1 MHFSENKH
9 REMSDNDLLR
19 YSRHIML
26 PEIDFE
32 GQQKLLAAKVL
43 IIGAGGLGSPAA
55 LYLSASGVGEI
66 TIADHDKVELN
77 NLQRQIA
84 YDEDSLGQS
93 KVSSCAHR
101 MENINSGINVLQLD
115 EKLTG
120 RQLLS
125 QVAAVDVVLDC
136 TDNLSTRFEINQA
149 CVAHNKWL
157 VSAAAIRWEGQISV
171 YHCGS
176 QQSPC
181 YHCLYGMRAAG
192 SKESSQNFSNSY
204 SNSYSNSCSNNGI
217 LSPVVGVMGSMQ
229 AIEVIKLIINKGDS
243 LMGRVLLFDALSMQ
257 WESMILAKNP
267 DCSVCANA

>member
-1 MHFSENKH
+1 MSLSEKKLSELN
-9 REMSDNDLLR
+9 DTDLLR

-26 PEIDFE
+26 SEIDFE
-32 GQQKLLAAKVL
+32 GQQKLSAAKVL
-43 IIGAGGLGSPAA
+43 IIGTGGLGSPAA
-55 LYLSASGVGEI
+55 LYLSASGIGEI
-66 TIADHDKVELN
+66 TIADFDKVELN

-84 YDEDSLGQS
+84 YDENSLGQS
-93 KVSSCAHR
+93 KVSACAHR
-101 MENINSGINVLQLD
+101 MESINSTINVLQLD
-115 EKLTG
+115 KKLSG
-120 RQLLS
+120 KQLLA
-125 QVAAVDVVLDC
+125 QVAAADVVVDC

-181 YHCLYGMRAAG
+181 YHCFYGMRGAG
-192 SKESSQNFSNSY
+192 SRELNQN
-204 SNSYSNSCSNNGI
+204 CSNNGV

-229 AIEVIKLIINKGDS
+229 AIEVIKLIINKGDF

-257 WESMILAKNP
+257 WESMILARNP
-267 DCSVCANA
+267 GCSVCANA